1 VSARPLLYSMAV
13 SLDGYIAK
21 PRGELDWGAPD
32 AELHRFHNEQTRELD
47 LHLLGTRLYQVMTY
61 WETAEERNP
70 AAPEY
75 ELEFAGIWKRLP
87 KLVYSKSLEAVEGNT
102 RLSRGDPVEEV
113 RTLKEQDGGPIGVG
127 GATLAASL
135 TAPGLIDEYRLFVN
149 PVVLG
154 GGKPFFAGETHIDL
168 ELVET
173 RTFSSR
179 VVYLRY
185 RRS

>member
-1 VSARPLLYSMAV
+1 MRTLIYSMAV
-13 SLDGYIAK
+13 SLDGYIAG
-21 PRGELDWGAPD
+21 PRGEIDWGAPD
-32 AELHRFHNEQTRELD
+32 AELHRFHNEQTRELG
-47 LHLLGTRLYQVMTY
+47 LHLLGRRLYEVMTY

-70 AAPEY
+70 SAAEH
-75 ELEFAGIWKRLP
+75 ELEFAQIWKQLP
-87 KLVYSKSLEAVEGNT
+87 KLVYSTSLEAVAGNT
-102 RLSRGDPVEEV
+102 RLSSGDPVQEAEA
-113 RTLKEQDGGPIGVG
+113 LKAEDGGPIGVG

-135 TAPGLIDEYRLFVN
+135 TAHQVIDEYRLFVN

-154 GGKPFFAGETHIDL
+154 GGRPFFAGDAPLDL

-185 RRS
+185 RRI